1 MSKVEPMDVPKIH
14 SFDNSLDSPDEHELL
29 LSTSSKIV
37 DLSSF
42 HPQFQVLQNL
52 QTYFLDRV
60 DPITKILHFP
70 TFWTSLSNGIA
81 NPKDIPKSLESL
93 IFVFYFVTVSSLDI
107 DECLSLFGEQ
117 RSIVSA
123 RYKFASHQALM
134 NARFLKSSNLTTL
147 QAFSLFLV
155 RNRLFV
161 VASTNFVDW
170 HQGPPRRCA
179 VCHVRRCRE
188 ACTENGSPPGRHITR
203 SSNF

>member
-1 MSKVEPMDVPKIH
+1 MNEIEPVDVPKLH

-29 LSTSSKIV
+29 LSTSSKTV

-42 HPQFQVLQNL
+42 HPQSQVVQKL

-70 TFWTSLSNGIA
+70 TFWTSLTHGIA
-81 NPKDIPKSLESL
+81 NPKDIPKSLEAL

-107 DECLSLFGEQ
+107 DECLGLFGEQ
-117 RSIVSA
+117 RSTVSA

-147 QAFSLFLV
+147 QAFALFLV
-155 RNRLFV
+155 RNRLIV
-161 VASTNFVDW
+161 VVSTKL
-170 HQGPPRRCA
+170 RRLPSGIAQEMCCMSCQA
-179 VCHVRRCRE
+179 L
-188 ACTENGSPPGRHITR
+188 P
-203 SSNF
+203 